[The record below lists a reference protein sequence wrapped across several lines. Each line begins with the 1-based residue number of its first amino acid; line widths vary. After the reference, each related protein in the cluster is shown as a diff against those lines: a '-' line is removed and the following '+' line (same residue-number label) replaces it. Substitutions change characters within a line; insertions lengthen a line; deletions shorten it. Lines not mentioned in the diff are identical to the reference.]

1 MADVFEFKVFQ
12 ERKESDRV
20 FERWVTFYTEQ
31 PHDELLEALVFEHE
45 NGFPLRASKLEVDQM
60 RHRALLQVLN
70 ERAQTEFL
78 QTFLGE
84 IH

>member
-1 MADVFEFKVFQ
+1 MADVVDFKVFHAAKET
-12 ERKESDRV
+12 ERVYS
-20 FERWVTFYTEQ
+20 RWVTFYHDQ

-45 NGFPLRASKLEVDQM
+45 NGFPLRASTAEVDQM
-60 RHRALLQVLN
+60 RHRALLHVLG

-78 QTFLGE
+78 QSFLDE